1 MSPDEQDGLM
11 ARILVTGSADGL
23 GRATADTLLAGG
35 HDVIVHAR
43 NQDRAQS
50 LTDLIDRGAELLV
63 ADLSRRQEVLDA
75 AKRLDDGSA
84 IDAVIHNAGVYSGAA
99 VIPVNVV
106 APYLFT
112 ALLRSPTRHVYLSS
126 GMHRGGRIALDRI
139 DWSGDIA
146 AGSYSDSKLLVTTLA
161 LGIARRWAPDVA
173 SNAVDPGWVPT
184 KMGGAGATDDFDLG
198 HRTQERLATDAAL
211 TVTGGYWFHEQQ
223 QDPHAS
229 ARDEKVQAEAFKALA
244 EATGV
249 DLPER

>member
-1 MSPDEQDGLM
+1 MT
-11 ARILVTGSADGL
+11 RILVTGSADGL
-23 GRATADTLLAGG
+23 GRATADALLADG

-43 NQDRAQS
+43 NQDRAET
-50 LTDLIDRGAELLV
+50 LTDLTGRGAELLV
-63 ADLSRRQEVLDA
+63 ADLSKRQEVLDA
-75 AKRLDDGSA
+75 AQRLDDGSP

-126 GMHRGGRIALDRI
+126 GMHRGGRLALDRI
-139 DWSGDIA
+139 DWSGDTA
-146 AGSYSDSKLLVTTLA
+146 TGSYSDSKLMVTTLA

-198 HRTQERLATDAAL
+198 HRTQEWLSTDPGL
-211 TVTGGYWFHEQQ
+211 TVTGGYWFHDQQ
-223 QDPHAS
+223 QEPHAS
-229 ARDEKVQAEAFKALA
+229 ARDEKVQDELLGALA

-249 DLPER
+249 DLPQR